1 VLPVLDLTAE
11 VVDLTR
17 AICDIESVSGH
28 EGPLADAVEVSL
40 RELAGLEVTRDG
52 NTVVA
57 RTQLDRDERVVL
69 AGHLDTVPLTAE
81 PNLPTWLEGP
91 DLFGRGTCDMK
102 GGVAVQL
109 RLAADLSATPDQ
121 LARDVTWVF
130 YDGEEVESARNG
142 LGRVARNS
150 PELLD
155 ADFAVLLEPSNGT
168 VEGGCNGT
176 LRVEV
181 TAHGLTAHSARAW
194 LGRNAIHEA
203 APILD
208 RLAAYQPGAVEVDG
222 LVYRESLNAVGIRG
236 GIAGNVI
243 PDSCVVTVNYRFAP
257 SRSVEQAFGHVRELF
272 AGYDVVL
279 TDAAPGARPGL
290 DQPAA
295 QAFLAVVGEPPRPK
309 YGWTDVSR
317 FSALGVAA
325 VNYGPGDPNLAHK
338 DDEHCPVAQ
347 IRQCEQVLRGWLTSG

>member
-1 VLPVLDLTAE
+1 MPPVLDLNGD

-17 AICDIESVSGH
+17 AICDIESVSGN
-28 EGPLADAVEVSL
+28 EGPLADAVEGAL

-52 NTVVA
+52 DTVVA
-57 RTQLDRDERVVL
+57 RTALDRAERVVL
-69 AGHLDTVPLTAE
+69 AGHIDTVPLAAE
-81 PNLPTWLEGP
+81 PNLPTWFEGP
-91 DLFGRGTCDMK
+91 DLWGRGTCDMK

-109 RLAADLSATPDQ
+109 RLAADLSARPDD
-121 LARDVTWVF
+121 LTRDVTWVF

-142 LGRVARNS
+142 LGRLSRNR
-150 PELLD
+150 PDVLD

-181 TAHGLTAHSARAW
+181 STHGLTAHSARAW
-194 LGRNAIHEA
+194 LGRNAIHQA
-203 APILD
+203 APVLA
-208 RLAAYQPGAVEVDG
+208 RLSSYQPREVEVEG

-236 GIAGNVI
+236 GVAGNVI
-243 PDSCVVTVNYRFAP
+243 PDLCVVTVNYRFAP
-257 SRSVEQAFGHVRELF
+257 SRSVEEAFGHVRDLF
-272 AGYDVVL
+272 ADYDVVL

-295 QAFLAVVGEPPRPK
+295 QAFLAVVGEPPLPK

-317 FSALGVAA
+317 FSALGVPA

-338 DDEHCPVAQ
+338 DDERCPVDQ
-347 IRQCEQVLRGWLTSG
+347 IRRCEQVLRGWLTS